1 MLMFVPKSQRFW
13 THKEETS
20 YQIDFSAV
28 QCLVSSLWGELIFKE
43 LSKFCILS
51 IIQDMHKKLLEKYTN
66 IISWKYMCINIR
78 MLIQKPFNLIV
89 SLAFAVNAARYSG
102 VPRDILLM
110 PSQTHETAL

>member
-1 MLMFVPKSQRFW
+1 M
-13 THKEETS
+13 
-20 YQIDFSAV
+20 I
-28 QCLVSSLWGELIFKE
+28 
-43 LSKFCILS
+43 
-51 IIQDMHKKLLEKYTN
+51 
-66 IISWKYMCINIR
+66 

>member
-28 QCLVSSLWGELIFKE
+28 F
-43 LSKFCILS
+43 SKFAMGWTHFQGTLEFLHFIYY
-51 IIQDMHKKLLEKYTN
+51 IQDMHKKLLEKYTN
-66 IISWKYMCINIR
+66 IISWKYMCITIR